1 MIYKARCKKVIRSYK
16 FNSTQDTKYSKYS
29 ITSGYTKLSTIFIK
43 NLILYFLFLPDG
55 GVGKA
60 WSLICR
66 FFVKETGTSRSIS
79 NIQLFEQRITISWQ
93 QNVTQTRKSFII
105 YSELSLREKCPN
117 TEFSLVLILLYSGW
131 IQENMNQKKLAYSVR
146 TREYTDQKK
155 TRIRTLFTQCLLM
168 IFTESKGLESL

>member
-1 MIYKARCKKVIRSYK
+1 MIYKARCTSKKVITSYI
-16 FNSTQDTKYSKYS
+16 FNSSQDTKYSKYS
-29 ITSGYTKLSTIFIK
+29 ITSGYSKLST
-43 NLILYFLFLPDG
+43 ILYFLFLPDG

-93 QNVTQTRKSFII
+93 QNITQTRKSFII

-131 IQENMNQKKLAYSVR
+131 IQENMNLKKLAYSVR